1 VTCATDGGGFG
12 GTLKLVR
19 QDSHLVGIWSGGL
32 GPDQRVSGTW
42 RDGYVELTFGGT
54 WPDQPGTVTATFAGW
69 VDGDS
74 AKGRVKVEG
83 RADGQ
88 WTAVRQK

>member
-1 VTCATDGGGFG
+1 
-12 GTLKLVR
+12 
-19 QDSHLVGIWSGGL
+19 
-32 GPDQRVSGTW
+32 VSGVW

-54 WPDQPGTVTATFAGW
+54 WRRQPGTVIATFAGW

-83 RADGQ
+83 RADGR
-88 WTAVRQK
+88 WTAVRKK